1 MLYICIVFFM
11 VFDLRL
17 TMKLAICEDG
27 LFCFMPNSLDRPPMR
42 RKKWL
47 LFIACYNKEI
57 PIRYKGMSSCSYGW
71 AKFVV
76 RRS

>member
-27 LFCFMPNSLDRPPMR
+27 LFLFYAKFPRSPPMR

-57 PIRYKGMSSCSYGW
+57 PIRLKGMSSCSYGW

>member
-27 LFCFMPNSLDRPPMR
+27 LFCFMPNSLDRPPNEEKEMVTFYR
-42 RKKWL
+42 L
-47 LFIACYNKEI
+47 L
-57 PIRYKGMSSCSYGW
+57 
-71 AKFVV
+71 
-76 RRS
+76 